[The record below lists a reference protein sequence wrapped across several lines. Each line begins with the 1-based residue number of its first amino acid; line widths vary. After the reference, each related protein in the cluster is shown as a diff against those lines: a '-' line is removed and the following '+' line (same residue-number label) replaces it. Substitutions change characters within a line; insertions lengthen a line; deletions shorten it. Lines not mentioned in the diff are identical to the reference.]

1 MRKSPWIATSLIV
14 VALMAAVGCNN
25 NADLQAAGEAPEGYD
40 TSGGTAGG
48 TGSTATGEP
57 GTPGS
62 NSPIASNPAGAST
75 TAPPSNTPDGTQ
87 VKTPPAQVQSGEVAL
102 RYKVAKGNSFN
113 FTQTSSS
120 EMRNPNANQ
129 GGPETVK
136 ITATQDMVVR
146 ITDVK
151 NDVFDVEFTNKPP
164 TVKAEPESARQLAD
178 MMGGNQNQDV
188 VTTGTFSSLGQPGAV
203 TGAGVLSGAGA
214 INSAGFM
221 GGGYSTTGVKQGESW
236 NHTID
241 LSKML
246 PAIPGAT
253 VTNGE
258 AKVTYTLKSLDQ
270 GAKTATIDVKF
281 SGTPQ
286 LAFRVN
292 ARGSDGQ
299 TQQNEQKV
307 TLNISMTGTVVINLE
322 DGVAKKGDYTMKT
335 SMQGGPALGNQT
347 MTISLV
353 RK

>member
-1 MRKSPWIATSLIV
+1 MRFSPWIATSLIV

-25 NADLQAAGEAPEGYD
+25 NDDIASAGEAPEGYD

-48 TGSTATGEP
+48 TGQPLSASSDTSVSN
-57 GTPGS
+57 TPISS
-62 NSPIASNPAGAST
+62 NSAGSST
-75 TAPPSNTPDGTQ
+75 TSPPSNTPEGTQ

-102 RYKVAKGNSFN
+102 RYKVSKGNSFN
-113 FTQTSSS
+113 FSQTSTS

-129 GGPETVK
+129 GGPENVK

-164 TVKAEPESARQLAD
+164 TVKVEPESARQLAD
-178 MMGGNQNQDV
+178 MMAGNQRQDV

-203 TGAGVLSGAGA
+203 TGMGALSGAGA

-221 GGGYSTTGVKQGESW
+221 GVVYPTNGVKPGESW

-246 PAIPGAT
+246 PAIPGGT

-258 AKVTYTLKSLDQ
+258 AKVTYTLKSLNQ
-270 GAKTATIDVKF
+270 SAKTATIDVKF
-281 SGTPQ
+281 SGSPQ
-286 LAFRVN
+286 LTFRMS

-299 TQQNEQKV
+299 TQQNDQKV
-307 TLNISMTGTVVINLE
+307 TLNMSMTGTVVISLE
-322 DGVAKKGDYTMKT
+322 DGVATKGDYTMKT
-335 SMQGGPALGNQT
+335 SMQGGPVLGNQT
-347 MTISLV
+347 MTISVV